1 MAANAP
7 NRSNRHAH
15 VALKHIP
22 LEPVQTPSSSTSV
35 SAKKRN
41 PSNMA
46 NNADLDY
53 VEELDVDQ
61 ELRARHQAS
70 KSQPKAPVYMPQQPG
85 RSGASSSGGD
95 SDNEDAPLLSPT
107 AQNYGS
113 ANGNGRR
120 SSEYEWSGEADFAGL
135 SWWNRPSVGALH
147 CSRIQS
153 GLMLIDL
160 LASPT
165 VSPVHHC
172 FWWCHNT
179 QG

>member
-7 NRSNRHAH
+7 IRSNRHAH
-15 VALKHIP
+15 VAVKPIP
-22 LEPVQTPSSSTSV
+22 LEPVQASSPSTSV
-35 SAKKRN
+35 NAKKRN
-41 PSNMA
+41 PSTMA

-70 KSQPKAPVYMPQQPG
+70 KSQPKAPVYMPQQSNHP
-85 RSGASSSGGD
+85 GASSSDGE

-107 AQNYGS
+107 AQDYGS

-135 SWWNRPSVGALH
+135 PWWNRPSVGAIR
-147 CSRIQS
+147 CSRPATRI
-153 GLMLIDL
+153 
-160 LASPT
+160 
-165 VSPVHHC
+165 
-172 FWWCHNT
+172 
-179 QG
+179 